1 MQHPYSNGVLI
12 YNPEAGSLRKRCA
25 ELIRQVTTELDQAG
39 IAVTPCSTTGP
50 GTGEPL
56 ARKAVQSGADLI
68 VVCGGDGTINEVVCG
83 MAHSHVPLAVLPG
96 GTANGLGRELRLPR
110 DLRAAARRIPSA
122 QPRRIALGRVG
133 GQVGGRVEER
143 YFLLMAGIGL
153 DALVISR
160 LPPRW
165 KRRLGMAGYFL
176 ETVRQ
181 GLLGPLV
188 PFVISSEG
196 KRLQAAFACISKAQ
210 YYGPLRMTP
219 EANIFS
225 ETFCVYCFPP
235 RSRFRYFLYGLALL
249 AGQLKRFPDIA
260 RYPARKIQC
269 EASSTSSP
277 IFFQV
282 DGELA
287 GQLPCTVELVSDA
300 LTLLVPTP
308 SPVPET
314 GRR

>member
-1 MQHPYSNGVLI
+1 MQRPYSNGVLI

-25 ELIRQVTTELDQAG
+25 ELIRQVMTELERAG

-56 ARKAVQSGADLI
+56 ARQAVQSGADLI

-110 DLRAAARRIPSA
+110 NLRAAAQCIASA
-122 QPRRIALGRVG
+122 QPRRIPLGRVG
-133 GQVGGRVEER
+133 GQVGER

-160 LPPRW
+160 LPHQW

-176 ETVRQ
+176 EAVRQ
-181 GLLGPLV
+181 GLLGPLKA
-188 PFVISSEG
+188 FVISSEG
-196 KRLQAAFACISKAQ
+196 KRLSAAFACISKAQ

-225 ETFCVYCFPP
+225 ETFYVYSFPP

-249 AGQLKRFPDIA
+249 AGQLKRFPEIG
-260 RYPARKIQC
+260 RFPARKIQC
-269 EASSTSSP
+269 EASSPTSPP

-287 GQLPCTVELVSDA
+287 GQLPCTVELVPDA
-300 LTLLVPTP
+300 LTLLVPAP

-314 GRR
+314 ERR